1 MFTDFGQPGAPTAI
15 QCDICI
21 VGAGAAGISL
31 ALALAESGLDV
42 YVLESGALEPDDA
55 TQALYDG
62 ESAGMENANP
72 LGCRVRYFGGTTSRW
87 QGWCAPL
94 HDTDFA
100 ERAWVPHSG
109 WPIEREDLDPYYTR
123 AWTLCEVE
131 PAGEDSARD
140 ALPQFDAEKIG
151 VGFWHYSPPTR
162 FGSTYR
168 DALASAPHT
177 TVLLNCN
184 AIRIE
189 TDSAASRVQRIG
201 VAALN
206 GKTGT
211 ITARAYVLACGGME
225 NARLLL
231 LSDEVQSE
239 GLGNRS
245 GALGRFFTQ
254 HIEVVA
260 AQVQP
265 TDAAQ
270 LAEIFQQHRSESV
283 RAHLFTAPEMQRS
296 LGLLNTGF
304 SFGNPQ
310 AYSSGYRALSDLWH
324 AMAAGHWP
332 DDFGA
337 KVHSVSS
344 DIDSVVKDILVTRS
358 NAPPYLNLTAYGEQ
372 APNPDSRIGLSSTVD
387 AFGLRRIRVDWRLGA
402 ADRAS
407 LRTSTLNLA
416 EELGRMKIGRVKLAD
431 WLVDDA
437 APWPQ
442 PIWAGCHHMGTTRMS
457 RDPAL
462 GVVNADCRVH
472 DVENLYVAG
481 SSVFPTGGYVPPTL
495 TLIAMALRLADHL
508 DKRYA

>member
-1 MFTDFGQPGAPTAI
+1 
-15 QCDICI
+15 
-21 VGAGAAGISL
+21 
-31 ALALAESGLDV
+31 
-42 YVLESGALEPDDA
+42 
-55 TQALYDG
+55 
-62 ESAGMENANP
+62 MENANP

-109 WPIEREDLDPYYTR
+109 WPIDRNGPRSLLHPRLDIVRSRTGRRRQRPRRAPAIRRREVRGWILALQPTDPIRVHVSRRARER
-123 AWTLCEVE
+123 
-131 PAGEDSARD
+131 S
-140 ALPQFDAEKIG
+140 
-151 VGFWHYSPPTR
+151 
-162 FGSTYR
+162 
-168 DALASAPHT
+168 HT

-283 RAHLFTAPEMQRS
+283 RAHLITAPDMQRS

-324 AMAAGHWP
+324 AMAAGRWP

-337 KVHSVSS
+337 KVQSVSS
-344 DIDSVVKDILVTRS
+344 DIDSVVKDIFVTRG

-372 APNPDSRIGLSSTVD
+372 TPNPDSRIGLSSTVD